1 MKEVPKEDIEKLL
14 IDSLIERPICFELD
28 GHFFYLYPPSLGIS
42 LLSVNYL
49 KELQPDPEI
58 WQYDEEMEMLR
69 LIHIHKDDM
78 IRVIAMH
85 SFRRRSDALNE
96 DMMRERQNQF
106 SKLELPALVVLTKA
120 ILEWN
125 AAHDKL
131 IKHYNLDKEQQQRQK
146 IAEFKEKDRSAIS
159 FGGRSLYGSM
169 IDYAAE
175 RYGWQVGYIMWGLSV
190 TNLHMLM
197 SDASTSVFLTKEERK
212 KINISTDRVFLNM
225 DDPETKKKI
234 AQMYGKKKKN
244 NKTTTTKEKVSQIE
258 EKEAN

>member
-28 GHFFYLYPPSLGIS
+28 GHFFYLYQPSLGIS
-42 LLSVNYL
+42 LMSANYL

-58 WQYDEEMEMLR
+58 LQYDEEMEMLR
-69 LIHIHKDDM
+69 LIHTHKENM

-96 DMMRERQNQF
+96 DMMRERQIQF
-106 SKLELPALVVLTKA
+106 AKLELPALVVLTRA

-131 IKHYNLDKEQQQRQK
+131 IKHFNLDKEQQQRLK
-146 IAEFKEKDRSAIS
+146 IAELKNKDRSSIN

-175 RYGWQVGYIMWGLSV
+175 RYGWQVGYIMWGVSI

-212 KINISTDRVFLNM
+212 GLNISTDGVFLNM

-244 NKTTTTKEKVSQIE
+244 NKTTTTKEKESQIE
-258 EKEAN
+258 EKGAK